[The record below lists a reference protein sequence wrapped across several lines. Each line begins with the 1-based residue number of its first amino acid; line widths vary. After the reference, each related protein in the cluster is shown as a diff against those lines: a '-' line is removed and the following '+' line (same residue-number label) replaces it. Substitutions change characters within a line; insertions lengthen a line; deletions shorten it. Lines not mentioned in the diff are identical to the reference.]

1 MAKFYPKLYQ
11 TQLKVGLFT
20 VIMLLIAVFGYLW
33 LSKRISI
40 RSQQDLQVGFTDVM
54 GLEVG
59 DKAMFRGMEVGRIK
73 SIAARGDDIL
83 VTARV
88 NRGLGLKEGAVF
100 YISDSSLMGGTVLN
114 IAQGEGPG
122 LLDLGKTQR
131 GEDPTGVM
139 ALLGKANATLG
150 EFNAVLSELRR
161 ENGLIAKSS
170 SLLDDAGSAA
180 RSVEELSQDAKARL
194 AATLQKIDSL
204 SEQIT
209 RVAKANEEQI
219 NTVLQRSPQALE
231 NVSGTLDSLKALS
244 ANLSQTVK
252 ALNSGQGSAGL
263 LLNDEALYHK
273 LLRSVANLDSLVLD
287 IRAHPKKYVKFSLF

>member
-20 VIMLLIAVFGYLW
+20 VVMLIIAVFGYLW

-88 NRGLGLKEGAVF
+88 QQGELGLKERRGLLHLGQQP
-100 YISDSSLMGGTVLN
+100 DGGTVLN

-122 LLDLGKTQR
+122 ARSSKANRVKTPARIFCWARRTPLWRVQR
-131 GEDPTGVM
+131 G
-139 ALLGKANATLG
+139 A
-150 EFNAVLSELRR
+150 R
-161 ENGLIAKSS
+161 
-170 SLLDDAGSAA
+170 GS
-180 RSVEELSQDAKARL
+180 
-194 AATLQKIDSL
+194 
-204 SEQIT
+204 
-209 RVAKANEEQI
+209 
-219 NTVLQRSPQALE
+219 
-231 NVSGTLDSLKALS
+231 
-244 ANLSQTVK
+244 
-252 ALNSGQGSAGL
+252 
-263 LLNDEALYHK
+263 
-273 LLRSVANLDSLVLD
+273 
-287 IRAHPKKYVKFSLF
+287 

>member
-122 LLDLGKTQR
+122 LLDLGKAQR
-131 GEDPTGVM
+131 VASGVM

-150 EFNAVLSELRR
+150 EFNAVLAELRR

-170 SLLDDAGSAA
+170 GLLDDAGSAA

-209 RVAKANEEQI
+209 RVAQANEEQI

-231 NVSGTLDSLKALS
+231 NVSGTLDSLKTLS

>member
-114 IAQGEGPG
+114 IAQGEGRGCSIWAKPNAA
-122 LLDLGKTQR
+122 KTPP
-131 GEDPTGVM
+131 E
-139 ALLGKANATLG
+139 
-150 EFNAVLSELRR
+150 
-161 ENGLIAKSS
+161 
-170 SLLDDAGSAA
+170 
-180 RSVEELSQDAKARL
+180 
-194 AATLQKIDSL
+194 
-204 SEQIT
+204 
-209 RVAKANEEQI
+209 
-219 NTVLQRSPQALE
+219 
-231 NVSGTLDSLKALS
+231 
-244 ANLSQTVK
+244 
-252 ALNSGQGSAGL
+252 
-263 LLNDEALYHK
+263 
-273 LLRSVANLDSLVLD
+273 
-287 IRAHPKKYVKFSLF
+287 